1 MRAGLLGRKLGH
13 SLSPQIHRFFGDYEY
28 RLYEKEP
35 EEIEGFLREQLTGPV
50 AEGRD
55 STVGLDFLNVTI
67 PYKQTVFALCD
78 ELSPMARKLG
88 NVNFVTRTADGKLR
102 GDNTD
107 AFGVERLLAANG
119 IDVLGWNCA
128 ILGAGGAAMTVK
140 AVLEER
146 GAKRVTFV
154 RRGEEPSR
162 DDDLIVNATP
172 VGMFPDVDGVRV
184 DISRYARCKAVLD
197 LVYNPSPTR
206 LVREARACGK
216 IAADGMVMLIA
227 QAYEA
232 ARLGGLE
239 GSGGAKVD
247 GIQSLPNLPNIPNFQ
262 NLFLYG
268 PPASGKSTWAK
279 RIAAAT
285 GRTLVDLDAEI
296 VKAEELSIPEI
307 FAKEGEKGFRAI
319 EKMCLSSVCGDETS
333 PPQSGRVVALG
344 GGALLDPESRKIAE
358 AAGRSIPEIFEKEGE
373 KAFREIE
380 KRSLEKV
387 IGGGDGGDVA
397 ATQVIALGGGALLDP
412 ESRRLAEANGRVVVL
427 DCPLETL
434 KARLTGG
441 DRPLSADAEKLE
453 ALVRTRSAHYASFPR
468 RVKMV

>member
-1 MRAGLLGRKLGH
+1 MKAGLLGRKLGH

-35 EEIEGFLREQLTGPV
+35 EEVERFLRTGF
-50 AEGRD
+50 ANGD
-55 STVGLDFLNVTI
+55 FDFLNVTI

-88 NVNFVTRTADGKLR
+88 NVNFVTRTADGKLC

-107 AFGVERLLAANG
+107 AFGVGRLLDANR
-119 IDVLGWNCA
+119 IDVRGWNCA

-154 RRGEEPSR
+154 RRGEDPAQ

-184 DISRYARCKAVLD
+184 DISQYVHGKAVLD

-206 LVREARACGK
+206 LVREAQACGK

-227 QAYEA
+227 QAYRA
-232 ARLGGLE
+232 FQLAFGTKHQTLGT
-239 GSGGAKVD
+239 
-247 GIQSLPNLPNIPNFQ
+247 
-262 NLFLYG
+262 LFLYG

-285 GRTLVDLDAEI
+285 GWAPIDLDAEI
-296 VKAEELSIPEI
+296 VKTEGRSIPEI
-307 FAKEGEKGFRAI
+307 FAAEGEKGFREI
-319 EKMCLSSVCGDETS
+319 EKRCLTSVCGDETS
-333 PPQSGRVVALG
+333 PPQGGRVIALG

-358 AAGRSIPEIFEKEGE
+358 MS
-373 KAFREIE
+373 
-380 KRSLEKV
+380 
-387 IGGGDGGDVA
+387 
-397 ATQVIALGGGALLDP
+397 
-412 ESRRLAEANGRVVVL
+412 GRVVVL
-427 DCPLETL
+427 DCPIETL
-434 KARLTGG
+434 KKRLTGG
-441 DRPLSADAEKLE
+441 DRPLSADAAKLE
-453 ALVRTRSAHYASFPR
+453 ALVKARAAHYASF
-468 RVKMV
+468 VNHVEMI

>member
-1 MRAGLLGRKLGH
+1 MKAGLLGRKLGH
-13 SLSPQIHRFFGDYEY
+13 SLSPQIHKFFGDYEY

-35 EEIEGFLREQLTGPV
+35 EEVEGFLRAGF
-50 AEGRD
+50 ANGD
-55 STVGLDFLNVTI
+55 FDFLNVTI
-67 PYKQTVFALCD
+67 PYKQAVFALCD

-88 NVNFVTRTADGKLR
+88 NVNFVTRGTDGRLR

-119 IDVLGWNCA
+119 LDVRNWNCA

-154 RRGEEPSR
+154 RRGENPAQ

-172 VGMFPDVDGVRV
+172 VGMWPHTDEVRV
-184 DISRYARCKAVLD
+184 RMTDFPRCRAVLD

-206 LVREARACGK
+206 LVREALACGK

-239 GSGGAKVD
+239 GLGGLESTKVD
-247 GIQSLPNLPNIPNFQ
+247 GIQNLPNLPNIPNFQ

-279 RIAAAT
+279 RFAAST

-296 VKAEELSIPEI
+296 VKAEGRSIPEI
-307 FAKEGEKGFRAI
+307 FAAEGEKGFREI
-319 EKMCLSSVCGDETS
+319 EKKCLFSICGGGTP
-333 PPQSGRVVALG
+333 PPQGGQVVALG
-344 GGALLDPESRKIAE
+344 GGALLDPENRKVTE
-358 AAGRSIPEIFEKEGE
+358 AS
-373 KAFREIE
+373 
-380 KRSLEKV
+380 
-387 IGGGDGGDVA
+387 
-397 ATQVIALGGGALLDP
+397 
-412 ESRRLAEANGRVVVL
+412 GRVVVL

-434 KARLTGG
+434 KARITGG
-441 DRPLSADAEKLE
+441 DRPLSADTAKLE
-453 ALVRTRSAHYASFPR
+453 ALVKSRAAHYASFPNH
-468 RVKMV
+468 VEMV

>member
-1 MRAGLLGRKLGH
+1 MKAGLLGRKLGH

-35 EEIEGFLREQLTGPV
+35 EEVEEFLRTGF
-50 AEGRD
+50 ANGD
-55 STVGLDFLNVTI
+55 FDFLNVTI
-67 PYKQTVFALCD
+67 PYKQTVFELCD

-88 NVNFVTRTADGKLR
+88 NVNFVTRGTDGRLR

-119 IDVLGWNCA
+119 IDVRGWNCA

-154 RRGEEPSR
+154 RRGENPAQ

-172 VGMFPDVDGVRV
+172 VGMWPHTDEVRV
-184 DISRYARCKAVLD
+184 RMTDFPCCRAVLD

-206 LVREARACGK
+206 LVREALACGK

-227 QAYEA
+227 QAYRA
-232 ARLGGLE
+232 FRL
-239 GSGGAKVD
+239 SN
-247 GIQSLPNLPNIPNFQ
+247 PNTQTLKHSN

-296 VKAEELSIPEI
+296 VKAEGRSIPEI
-307 FAKEGEKGFRAI
+307 FAAEGEKGFRTI
-319 EKMCLSSVCGDETS
+319 EARELKRVAGGTG
-333 PPQSGRVVALG
+333 QVVALG
-344 GGALLDPESRKIAE
+344 GGALLDSENRKVAE
-358 AAGRSIPEIFEKEGE
+358 AS
-373 KAFREIE
+373 
-380 KRSLEKV
+380 
-387 IGGGDGGDVA
+387 
-397 ATQVIALGGGALLDP
+397 
-412 ESRRLAEANGRVVVL
+412 GRVVVL
-427 DCPLETL
+427 DCPIETL
-434 KARLTGG
+434 KARITGG
-441 DRPLSADAEKLE
+441 DRPLSADAAKLE
-453 ALVRTRSAHYASFPR
+453 ALVKSRAAHYASFPNH
-468 RVKMV
+468 VEMV

>member
-1 MRAGLLGRKLGH
+1 MRAGLLGRTLGH

-35 EEIEGFLREQLTGPV
+35 EEVEGFLRAGF
-50 AEGRD
+50 ANGD
-55 STVGLDFLNVTI
+55 FDFLNVTI

-88 NVNFVTRTADGKLR
+88 NVNFVTRTADGKIR

-107 AFGVERLLAANG
+107 AFGVGRLLEANG
-119 IDVLGWNCA
+119 IDVRGWNCA

-154 RRGEEPSR
+154 RRGEEPSQ

-172 VGMFPDVDGVRV
+172 VGMWPHTDEVRV
-184 DISRYARCKAVLD
+184 DILQYVFSKAVLD

-206 LVREARACGK
+206 LVRESKACGK

-239 GSGGAKVD
+239 GLGGAKVD
-247 GIQSLPNLPNIPNFQ
+247 GIQNPPNLPNFQ

-285 GRTLVDLDAEI
+285 GWALVDLDAEI
-296 VKAEELSIPEI
+296 VKVAGRSIPEI
-307 FAKEGEKGFRAI
+307 FEKEGEKGFREI
-319 EKMCLSSVCGDETS
+319 EKRCMEAVCTDETS
-333 PPQSGRVVALG
+333 VSSGRVVALG
-344 GGALLDPESRKIAE
+344 GGALLDPESRKMAE
-358 AAGRSIPEIFEKEGE
+358 AA
-373 KAFREIE
+373 
-380 KRSLEKV
+380 
-387 IGGGDGGDVA
+387 
-397 ATQVIALGGGALLDP
+397 
-412 ESRRLAEANGRVVVL
+412 GRVVVL
-427 DCPLETL
+427 DCPIETL
-434 KARLTGG
+434 KVRLTGG
-441 DRPLSADAEKLE
+441 DRPLSADAAKLE
-453 ALVRTRSAHYASFPR
+453 ALVKSRAAHYASFR
-468 RVKMV
+468 NHVEMV